1 MASRNAINILKL
13 NPSAEYPHK
22 EGASNVY
29 DITVCSR
36 TNNRDE
42 DSANDINEYGTGL
55 SFTIPR
61 GYYLELT
68 AHPSLYKHGYTFI
81 GPNIIDQNATAEL
94 IITLM
99 KFKDGDDIELPL
111 DVARMVA
118 KTYTDVQ
125 ISGQQKKGII
135 REEDYEYEEKKVEK
149 SAYSNTTKP
158 VKKGKNSAFF

>member
-1 MASRNAINILKL
+1 
-13 NPSAEYPHK
+13 
-22 EGASNVY
+22 
-29 DITVCSR
+29 
-36 TNNRDE
+36 
-42 DSANDINEYGTGL
+42 
-55 SFTIPR
+55 
-61 GYYLELT
+61 
-68 AHPSLYKHGYTFI
+68 
-81 GPNIIDQNATAEL
+81 
-94 IITLM
+94 M